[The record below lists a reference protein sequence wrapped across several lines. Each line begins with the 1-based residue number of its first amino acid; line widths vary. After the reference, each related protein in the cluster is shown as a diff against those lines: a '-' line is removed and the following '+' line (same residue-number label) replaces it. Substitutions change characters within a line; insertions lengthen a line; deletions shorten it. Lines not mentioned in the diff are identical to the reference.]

1 MNPAE
6 PDIAGREEVSV
17 RDGIH
22 HVGQIRLEPQPF
34 VQFDRGQIV
43 ALDTPA
49 ALKAQ
54 VGKDRVEIRTDDDE
68 AARLAIREKFGIES
82 RVLDGVLTFSVAD
95 GERFVP
101 QLFEMGMAI
110 RAVSVA
116 RPSLDDVFM
125 AHTGTSI
132 RDADQAVAR
141 GSGPPP
147 QLAGRR

>member
-1 MNPAE
+1 MDEA
-6 PDIAGREEVSV
+6 DHCDRIAIM
-17 RDGIH
+17 DA
-22 HVGQIRLEPQPF
+22 GQICRPRH
-34 VQFDRGQIV
+34 VM
-43 ALDTPA
+43 APA

-116 RPSLDDVFM
+116 RPDSLDDVFM

-132 RDADQAVAR
+132 RDADQGRSRVGRAATATCR
-141 GSGPPP
+141 TAGSPMT
-147 QLAGRR
+147 ATWS